1 MVSEDKHALFFQKGN
16 FPQARSN
23 ILSHSFAEGHMNK
36 DIALIKSVVKQ
47 KNLLVRVDTFSLNGI
62 LYGLKLC

>member
-16 FPQARSN
+16 FPQARGN
-23 ILSHSFAEGHMNK
+23 ILGYSFAEGHMNK

-47 KNLLVRVDTFSLNGI
+47 KT
-62 LYGLKLC
+62 C